1 MKKNVPSLVKFLL
14 KEEQVKI
21 DHVYLLKR
29 LISVDLNVQ
38 VDGFVLGKGATRASP
53 SATLIKLD

>member
-1 MKKNVPSLVKFLL
+1 MSSLVKFLL